1 MTNRLQSDA
10 SLVFLGRFLLAST
23 ALSLAWEPLS
33 GYYLATLLPDTGGG
47 PAVDYNIGS
56 AIVAAAA
63 DRVVIQAAGGGGG
76 GGSGS
81 VTNFAAAR
89 ADTSF
94 LLLTFTEIPFGGEWL
109 FALAGLA
116 YGVYA
121 LYRRQ

>member
-33 GYYLATLLPDTGGG
+33 GYYLATLLPDTGG

-56 AIVAAAA
+56 AIAAAA

-76 GGSGS
+76 SSGS

>member
-1 MTNRLQSDA
+1 MS
-10 SLVFLGRFLLAST
+10 
-23 ALSLAWEPLS
+23 
-33 GYYLATLLPDTGGG
+33 ATRGG

-56 AIVAAAA
+56 AIVAADA
-63 DRVVIQAAGGGGG
+63 DRVVIQAAGGGS
-76 GGSGS
+76 SGS

>member
-1 MTNRLQSDA
+1 MQNHRKSKKSWLYGGVA
-10 SLVFLGRFLLAST
+10 LFWST
-23 ALSLAWEPLS
+23 VAWAQQGVEVSIAGIS
-33 GYYLATLLPDTGGG
+33 G
-47 PAVDYNIGS
+47 
-56 AIVAAAA
+56 
-63 DRVVIQAAGGGGG
+63 
-76 GGSGS
+76 